1 MDKLNLTSRFTSNK
15 LTSSTALQGVL
26 FKGSGNTIHM
36 YATNLNAYIHTTIKT
51 KVEEE
56 FQIVIE
62 PKKVIEFLHF
72 LTPGDV
78 VFELK
83 EKQITI
89 TKEKTKGN
97 FALMVAEDFPMPP
110 VISEKEQTLKTSF
123 FKNNLPYV
131 LFAASN
137 DDARP
142 TLTGVNFVTNE
153 DLIMVSTDG
162 FRLSLIKTKKEI
174 ELPSVIIPAS
184 FLGEVL
190 KYVKDQKEL
199 VLSYSPQE
207 KIILFKLGDL
217 EFYTRL
223 IDGEFPPFDRV
234 IPTEKTATA
243 IVEREELLR
252 NVRLISVFARDYS
265 NVIILEFTK
274 DGLRI
279 KPKVQGEEENVA
291 FQEITLE
298 GEEHKVAFNFK
309 FLLDFL
315 NHVDDEKIIIEL
327 LRSNAPV
334 VFKSEKN
341 KDYSQAIQQYRRLL
355 EYAPDSQL
363 TLDSANRAGE
373 LSLYQTQDYKGAIQF
388 FKHIIRHGQ
397 DFEMLKRTQKQIAE
411 IYYEKLSDYA
421 QAVVEYS
428 RYVELAK
435 GKKEDLEDVEAR
447 LVRSY
452 YYSSNYEQTFLEA
465 THFLESYP
473 ESKLKLEIWLI
484 KANALL
490 AQKRPQEAVKIFD
503 QIISAGVTGPQV
515 DEVYIGKAQAYEDMK
530 DLDKAI
536 NTLKTAKEIQINS
549 DLIDI
554 KLKKISLRKSFP
566 L

>member
-1 MDKLNLTSRFTSNK
+1 MRGTLKKDRIWIFGPLAF
-15 LTSSTALQGVL
+15 ALVGLFVVL
-26 FKGSGNTIHM
+26 
-36 YATNLNAYIHTTIKT
+36 
-51 KVEEE
+51 
-56 FQIVIE
+56 Q
-62 PKKVIEFLHF
+62 PKK
-72 LTPGDV
+72 
-78 VFELK
+78 
-83 EKQITI
+83 
-89 TKEKTKGN
+89 
-97 FALMVAEDFPMPP
+97 
-110 VISEKEQTLKTSF
+110 S
-123 FKNNLPYV
+123 
-131 LFAASN
+131 
-137 DDARP
+137 
-142 TLTGVNFVTNE
+142 
-153 DLIMVSTDG
+153 
-162 FRLSLIKTKKEI
+162 KEI
-174 ELPSVIIPAS
+174 L
-184 FLGEVL
+184 L
-190 KYVKDQKEL
+190 Y
-199 VLSYSPQE
+199 
-207 KIILFKLGDL
+207 
-217 EFYTRL
+217 
-223 IDGEFPPFDRV
+223 
-234 IPTEKTATA
+234 
-243 IVEREELLR
+243 EE
-252 NVRLISVFARDYS
+252 AR
-265 NVIILEFTK
+265 
-274 DGLRI
+274 
-279 KPKVQGEEENVA
+279 Q
-291 FQEITLE
+291 
-298 GEEHKVAFNFK
+298 
-309 FLLDFL
+309 
-315 NHVDDEKIIIEL
+315 
-327 LRSNAPV
+327 
-334 VFKSEKN
+334 SEKN

-355 EYAPDSQL
+355 GYAPDSQL

-554 KLKKISLRKSFP
+554 KLKKISLRKEKKRGP
-566 L
+566 

>member
-1 MDKLNLTSRFTSNK
+1 MKFTIEKDILLENLTRSSHFTSSK
-15 LTSSTALQGVL
+15 LSTIPTLQGVL
-26 FKGSGNTIHM
+26 LKTDGEKIHF
-36 YATNLNAYIHTTIKT
+36 YSTNLNSFFHAAIALKT
-51 KVEEE
+51 DGEMQCIIDPRKVGE
-56 FQIVIE
+56 FVN
-62 PKKVIEFLHF
+62 L
-72 LTPGDV
+72 LPGGPLEVDITD
-78 VFELK
+78 
-83 EKQITI
+83 KQLLI
-89 TKEKTKGN
+89 TKGKTKGN

-341 KDYSQAIQQYRRLL
+341 KDFL
-355 EYAPDSQL
+355 
-363 TLDSANRAGE
+363 
-373 LSLYQTQDYKGAIQF
+373 
-388 FKHIIRHGQ
+388 HII
-397 DFEMLKRTQKQIAE
+397 MP
-411 IYYEKLSDYA
+411 
-421 QAVVEYS
+421 
-428 RYVELAK
+428 
-435 GKKEDLEDVEAR
+435 
-447 LVRSY
+447 VR
-452 YYSSNYEQTFLEA
+452 
-465 THFLESYP
+465 
-473 ESKLKLEIWLI
+473 I
-484 KANALL
+484 
-490 AQKRPQEAVKIFD
+490 QE
-503 QIISAGVTGPQV
+503 G
-515 DEVYIGKAQAYEDMK
+515 
-530 DLDKAI
+530 
-536 NTLKTAKEIQINS
+536 
-549 DLIDI
+549 
-554 KLKKISLRKSFP
+554 
-566 L
+566 